1 MMENEKIKKTL
12 YELRNEIAVDT
23 DLKKQLRKTFVK
35 KSRTRKW
42 KNAWIPLLAAA
53 SMFLAFL
60 LSNEQ
65 VPQHVKASSLK
76 IANAISFL
84 DIGSGEITAY
94 TYHDGRLY
102 LSLEGRGIFVYGN
115 ELKKVLNDA
124 ADSFSRSSKGEKLLF
139 TYNGDVFLFDVKT
152 TKSEKVL
159 DGTSDSSYIY
169 PEWKD
174 QNHIYLTKVTDKEK
188 QIVEVNVQTKEETI
202 IVSGEMASFVEK
214 EQKLVFE
221 RHGEIIIYN
230 VKSGKETIVDRGK
243 NPSVT
248 NDGNY
253 ISYVKE
259 RSGFEDVWI
268 SDMDLETKNKVT
280 TNPPPRY
287 EPSGEGM
294 YRYHLPIW
302 GNDERTLY
310 VMKKRNDG
318 ENGPAKIMKI
328 ELSEQSS
335 TEIETVKSYLQALM
349 VRDDDFAKSLLKDP
363 PEFLTYSNPKQIGFQ
378 ILETTKNEQSTSVK
392 AEVYWTDTSLAYYKV
407 STYDLTLMK
416 KNERYVIET
425 VKELSTTELLANEQ
439 NEVELVKDGK
449 GEALFSLQDI
459 PQSFNQTENIRFSSL
474 LRTHDEKTVIF
485 SLQGM
490 DEKSRFTLLSFNRE
504 TKAFNLLV
512 TLEGGIM
519 EKVALDA
526 TGRFLTA
533 DYSTDAFDSKMF
545 IFDLEKGKQTDFT
558 NVHSVFWKGDK
569 LILKEVAKTHSMYY
583 QYDPHTGSKINY

>member
-1 MMENEKIKKTL
+1 MENEKIKKTL
-12 YELRNEIAVDT
+12 YELRNDIEVDN
-23 DLKKQLRKTFVK
+23 DFKKQLRNTFVK
-35 KSRTRKW
+35 KSRSRKW

-53 SMFLAFL
+53 VLFLAFL
-60 LSNEQ
+60 LPNEQ
-65 VPQHVKASSLK
+65 MPNVKASSLK

-102 LSLEGRGIFVYGN
+102 LSLEGKGIFVYEN
-115 ELKKVLNDA
+115 ELKQVLNDV
-124 ADSFSRSSKGEKLLF
+124 ADSFSRSSKGDKLLF
-139 TYNGDVFLFDVKT
+139 TFNGDVFLFDVKT
-152 TKSEKVL
+152 MKSEKVL

-174 QNHIYLTKVTDKEK
+174 RNHIYLTKVADKEN

-214 EQKLVFE
+214 EQILVFE

-268 SDMDLETKNKVT
+268 SDMDLETKNKIT
-280 TNPPPRY
+280 TNPPPRF

-294 YRYHLPIW
+294 YRYQFPIW

-378 ILETTKNEQSTSVK
+378 ILEKTKNEQSTSVK

-407 STYDLTLMK
+407 STYDFILMK
-416 KNERYVIET
+416 ENERYVIET

-439 NEVELVKDGK
+439 NEIELVKDGK
-449 GEALFSLQDI
+449 RELLFSLQDI
-459 PQSFNQTENIRFSSL
+459 PQSFIQTENVRFSSL
-474 LRTHDEKTVIF
+474 LHTHDGKNVIF

-490 DEKSRFTLLSFNRE
+490 DETSEVTLFSFNRE
-504 TKAFNLLV
+504 TKSFNLLA

-519 EKVALDA
+519 YKIALDA
-526 TGRFLTA
+526 TGRYLTA
-533 DYSTDAFDSKMF
+533 DYSTDALDSKMI

-558 NVHSVFWKGDK
+558 NVRSKFWKGDK
-569 LILKEVAKTHSMYY
+569 LILEEVAETHSMYY

>member
-1 MMENEKIKKTL
+1 MMENGKIMKTL
-12 YELRNEIAVDT
+12 YELRNEIEVDT

-53 SMFLAFL
+53 ILFLAFL

-115 ELKKVLNDA
+115 ELKKVLNNA

-159 DGTSDSSYIY
+159 DGTPDSSYIY

-188 QIVEVNVQTKEETI
+188 QIVEVNVQTKEETFI
-202 IVSGEMASFVEK
+202 ASGEMASLVEK

-243 NPSVT
+243 DPSVT

-280 TNPPPRY
+280 TNPSPRF

-294 YRYHLPIW
+294 YRYQFPIW

-349 VRDDDFAKSLLKDP
+349 VRDDDFAKSLLKDQ

-378 ILETTKNEQSTSVK
+378 ILETTKKEQSTSVK

-407 STYDLTLMK
+407 STYDFTLIK
-416 KNERYVIET
+416 ENERYVIET
-425 VKELSTTELLANEQ
+425 VKELSATELLSNEQ
-439 NEVELVKDGK
+439 NEIELVKDGK

-459 PQSFNQTENIRFSSL
+459 PQSFIQTENIRFSSL

-490 DEKSRFTLLSFNRE
+490 DETSKVTLFSFNGE
-504 TKAFNLLV
+504 TKAFNLLA
-512 TLEGGIM
+512 TLEGGVM
-519 EKVALDA
+519 YKVALDA
-526 TGRFLTA
+526 TGRYLTA
-533 DYSTDAFDSKMF
+533 DYSTDALDSKML
-545 IFDLEKGKQTDFT
+545 IIDLEKGKQTDFT
-558 NVHSVFWKGDK
+558 NVRSKFWKGDK
-569 LILKEVAKTHSMYY
+569 LILEEVAETHSMYY

>member
-1 MMENEKIKKTL
+1 MMEDEKITKTL
-12 YELRNEIAVDT
+12 YELRNEIEVNT

-35 KSRTRKW
+35 KSRKRKW
-42 KNAWIPLLAAA
+42 KNAWIPLLTAAIL
-53 SMFLAFL
+53 FLAFL

-65 VPQHVKASSLK
+65 MPHVKASSLK
-76 IANAISFL
+76 IANSISFL

-102 LSLEGRGIFVYGN
+102 LSLEGRGIFVYEN
-115 ELKKVLNDA
+115 EFKQVLNDA
-124 ADSFSRSSKGEKLLF
+124 PNSFSRSSKEEKLLF
-139 TYNGDVFLFDVKT
+139 TNNGDVFLFDVKT
-152 TKSEKVL
+152 TKSEKLL

-188 QIVEVNVQTKEETI
+188 QIVEVNMQTKEESI
-202 IVSGEMASFVEK
+202 IASGEMASFVEK

-268 SDMDLETKNKVT
+268 TDMDLETKNKVT

-287 EPSGEGM
+287 EPSGKGM
-294 YRYHLPIW
+294 YRYQLPIW

-310 VMKKRNDG
+310 VMKNRNDG
-318 ENGPAKIMKI
+318 ENEPAKIMKI

-335 TEIETVKSYLQALM
+335 TEIETVKSYLQALI
-349 VRDDDFAKSLLKDP
+349 VRDDDFAKSFLKDP
-363 PEFLTYSNPKQIGFQ
+363 PEFLTYSNPKQIGFH
-378 ILETTKNEQSTSVK
+378 ILETTTNEQSTSVK
-392 AEVYWTDTSLAYYKV
+392 AEVYWTDIALAYYKV
-407 STYDLTLMK
+407 STYELTLMK
-416 KNERYVIET
+416 ENERYVIET
-425 VKELSTTELLANEQ
+425 VKELNTTELLANEQ
-439 NEVELVKDGK
+439 NEIEMVKDGK

-459 PQSFNQTENIRFSSL
+459 PQSLIQAEDIRFSSL
-474 LRTHDEKTVIF
+474 LNTHDEKNVIF

-490 DEKSRFTLLSFNRE
+490 DETSGVTLFSFNRE
-504 TKAFNLLV
+504 TKSFNLLA
-512 TLEGGIM
+512 TLKGGIM

-526 TGRFLTA
+526 TGRYLTA
-533 DYSTDAFDSKMF
+533 DYLTDAFDSKLF

-558 NVHSVFWKGDK
+558 NVRSVFWKEDK
-569 LILKEVAKTHSMYY
+569 LILEEVAETHSMYY
-583 QYDPHTGSKINY
+583 QYDPHTGSKKNY

>member
-1 MMENEKIKKTL
+1 MEDEKITKTL
-12 YELRNEIAVDT
+12 YELRNEIEVNT

-35 KSRTRKW
+35 KSRKRKW
-42 KNAWIPLLAAA
+42 KNAWIPLLTAAIL
-53 SMFLAFL
+53 FLAFL

-65 VPQHVKASSLK
+65 MPHVKASSLK
-76 IANAISFL
+76 IANSISFL

-102 LSLEGRGIFVYGN
+102 LSLEGRGIFVYEN
-115 ELKKVLNDA
+115 EFKQVLNDA
-124 ADSFSRSSKGEKLLF
+124 PNSFSRSSKEEKLLF
-139 TYNGDVFLFDVKT
+139 TNNGDVFLFDVKT
-152 TKSEKVL
+152 TKSEKLL

-188 QIVEVNVQTKEETI
+188 QIVEVNMQTKEESI
-202 IVSGEMASFVEK
+202 IASGEMASFVEK

-268 SDMDLETKNKVT
+268 TDMDLETKNKVT

-287 EPSGEGM
+287 EPSVKGM
-294 YRYHLPIW
+294 YRYQLPIW

-310 VMKKRNDG
+310 VMKNRNDG
-318 ENGPAKIMKI
+318 ENEPAKIMKI

-335 TEIETVKSYLQALM
+335 TEIETVKSYLQALI

-363 PEFLTYSNPKQIGFQ
+363 PEFLTYSNPKQIGFH
-378 ILETTKNEQSTSVK
+378 ILETTNNEQSTSVK
-392 AEVYWTDTSLAYYKV
+392 AEVYWTDIALAYYKV
-407 STYDLTLMK
+407 STYELTLMK
-416 KNERYVIET
+416 ENERYVIET
-425 VKELSTTELLANEQ
+425 VKELNTTELLANEQ
-439 NEVELVKDGK
+439 NEIEMVKDGK

-459 PQSFNQTENIRFSSL
+459 PQSLIQAEDIRFSSL
-474 LRTHDEKTVIF
+474 LNTHDEKNVIF

-490 DEKSRFTLLSFNRE
+490 DETSGVTLFSFNRE
-504 TKAFNLLV
+504 TKSFNLLA
-512 TLEGGIM
+512 TLKGGIM

-526 TGRFLTA
+526 TGRYLTA
-533 DYSTDAFDSKMF
+533 DYLTDAFDSKLF

-558 NVHSVFWKGDK
+558 NVRSVFWKEDK
-569 LILKEVAKTHSMYY
+569 LILEEVAETHSMYY
-583 QYDPHTGSKINY
+583 QYDPHTGSKKNY

>member
-1 MMENEKIKKTL
+1 MMENEKIEKTL
-12 YELRNEIAVDT
+12 YELRNEIEVDT

-42 KNAWIPLLAAA
+42 KNAWIPLLVAA
-53 SMFLAFL
+53 SLFLVFL
-60 LSNEQ
+60 MSNEQ
-65 VPQHVKASSLK
+65 VPHVKASSLK

-102 LSLEGRGIFVYGN
+102 LSLEGRGIFVY
-115 ELKKVLNDA
+115 EHDLKQVLNDA
-124 ADSFSRSSKGEKLLF
+124 ADSFSRSSKGDQLLY
-139 TYNGDVFLFDVKT
+139 TYNGDVILFDVKT
-152 TKSEKVL
+152 MKTEKVL
-159 DGTSDSSYIY
+159 DGTSDASYIY

-188 QIVEVNVQTKEETI
+188 HIVEVNVQTKEETF
-202 IVSGEMASFVEK
+202 IVSGEMASFVGK

-230 VKSGKETIVDRGK
+230 VKSGKETIVDRGN

-259 RSGFEDVWI
+259 RSGVEDVWI

-280 TNPPPRY
+280 TNPPPRF

-294 YRYHLPIW
+294 YRYQFPIW
-302 GNDERTLY
+302 GKDERTLY

-318 ENGPAKIMKI
+318 EDGPAKIMKI

-335 TEIETVKSYLQALM
+335 TEIETVQSYLQALM

-363 PEFLTYSNPKQIGFQ
+363 PEFLTYSNPKQIGFH
-378 ILETTKNEQSTSVK
+378 ILDSAKSEQSTSVK
-392 AEVYWTDTSLAYYKV
+392 AEVYWTDTALAYYKV
-407 STYDLTLMK
+407 STYDFTLMK
-416 KNERYVIET
+416 ENERYVIET
-425 VKELSTTELLANEQ
+425 VKELSATELLSNER
-439 NEVELVKDGK
+439 NEIELVKDGK

-459 PQSFNQTENIRFSSL
+459 PQSFIQTENIRFSSL
-474 LRTHDEKTVIF
+474 LHTHDEKTVIF

-490 DEKSRFTLLSFNRE
+490 DDTSEVTLFSFNRE
-504 TKAFNLLV
+504 TKAFNLL
-512 TLEGGIM
+512 TSLEGGIM
-519 EKVALDA
+519 YKVALDA
-526 TGRFLTA
+526 TGRYLTA
-533 DYSTDAFDSKMF
+533 DYSIDALDWKML
-545 IFDLEKGKQTDFT
+545 IFDLEEGKQTDFT
-558 NVHSVFWKGDK
+558 NVRSKFWKEDK
-569 LILKEVAKTHSMYY
+569 LILEEVAETHSMYY
-583 QYDPHTGSKINY
+583 QYDTHTGSKINY

>member
-1 MMENEKIKKTL
+1 MMMENEKIEKTL
-12 YELRNEIAVDT
+12 YELRNEIEIDT
-23 DLKKQLRKTFVK
+23 DLKNQLRKTFVK
-35 KSRTRKW
+35 KSRMKKW

-53 SMFLAFL
+53 ALFLTFI
-60 LSNEQ
+60 LSNEEM
-65 VPQHVKASSLK
+65 PHVKASSLK

-94 TYHDGRLY
+94 TYDDGRLY
-102 LSLEGRGIFVYGN
+102 LSIEGRGIFVYEN
-115 ELKKVLNDA
+115 ELKQVLNNV
-124 ADSFSRSSKGEKLLF
+124 ADSFSSSSNGDKLLF
-139 TYNGDVFLFDVKT
+139 THNGDVYLFDVKT
-152 TKSEKVL
+152 KKTEKVL
-159 DGTSDSSYIY
+159 DGTLDSSYVY

-174 QNHIYLTKVTDKEK
+174 RDHIYLTKVTDNEK
-188 QIVEVNVQTKEETI
+188 QIVEVDVQTKEETF
-202 IVSGEMASFVEK
+202 IVNGEMPSYVKK

-259 RSGFEDVWI
+259 NSGFEDVWI

-287 EPSGEGM
+287 EPSGNGI
-294 YRYHLPIW
+294 YRYQTPIW

-310 VMKKRNDG
+310 VMKKRNDS
-318 ENGPAKIMKI
+318 EDETTKIMKI
-328 ELSEQSS
+328 GLSEQSS
-335 TEIETVKSYLQALM
+335 TAIETVKSYLQALI

-363 PEFLTYSNPKQIGFQ
+363 PEFLTYSNPKQIGFH
-378 ILETTKNEQSTSVK
+378 ILETNEQNTSVK
-392 AEVYWTDTSLAYYKV
+392 AEVYWTDTALAYYKV
-407 STYDLTLMK
+407 STYEFTLMK
-416 KNERYVIET
+416 ENERYVIET

-439 NEVELVKDGK
+439 NEIELVKDGK
-449 GEALFSLQDI
+449 GGALFSLQDI
-459 PQSFNQTENIRFSSL
+459 PQTYIQTENIRFSSL
-474 LRTHDEKTVIF
+474 LRTHDDKKVIF

-490 DEKSRFTLLSFNRE
+490 DEMSGVTIFSFNRE
-504 TKAFNLLV
+504 SKVFKLLT

-519 EKVALDA
+519 EKVALDV
-526 TGRFLTA
+526 TGRYLTA
-533 DYSTDAFDSKMF
+533 DYFTDDFDSKMI
-545 IFDLEKGKQTDFT
+545 IFDLETGMQTNFT

-569 LILKEVAKTHSMYY
+569 LILEEMTETHSMYY

>member
-1 MMENEKIKKTL
+1 MMENEKIEKSL
-12 YELRNEIAVDT
+12 YELRNEIEVDT

-35 KSRTRKW
+35 KSRARKW
-42 KNAWIPLLAAA
+42 KNAWIPLLVAA
-53 SMFLAFL
+53 SLFLAFL

-65 VPQHVKASSLK
+65 MPHVKASSLK
-76 IANAISFL
+76 ITNAISFL

-94 TYHDGRLY
+94 IYQDGRLY
-102 LSLEGRGIFVYGN
+102 ISLEGKGIFVYEN
-115 ELKKVLNDA
+115 ELKQILDDT

-139 TYNGDVFLFDVKT
+139 TYNGDVFLFDMKT

-159 DGTSDSSYIY
+159 DGTPDSNYIY

-174 QNHIYLTKVTDKEK
+174 QNHIYVTKVTEKEK
-188 QIVEVNVQTKEETI
+188 QIVEVNVQTKEETF

-221 RHGEIIIYN
+221 RHGDIIIYN
-230 VKSGKETIVDRGK
+230 IKSGKETVVDRGK

-259 RSGFEDVWI
+259 RSGIEDVWI

-280 TNPPPRY
+280 TNPSLRN
-287 EPSGEGM
+287 ELSDEGM
-294 YRYHLPIW
+294 YHYQFPIW

-310 VMKKRNDG
+310 VMKKRNDVD
-318 ENGPAKIMKI
+318 NGTANIMKI

-335 TEIETVKSYLQALM
+335 TEIETVQSYLQALM

-378 ILETTKNEQSTSVK
+378 IFETTKNEQSTSVK
-392 AEVYWTDTSLAYYKV
+392 AEVYWTDTALPYYKV
-407 STYDLTLMK
+407 STYDFTLMK
-416 KNERYVIET
+416 ENERYVIET
-425 VKELSTTELLANEQ
+425 VKELSAIELLSNER
-439 NEVELVKDGK
+439 NEIEWVKDGK
-449 GEALFSLQDI
+449 GEVLFSLQDI
-459 PQSFNQTENIRFSSL
+459 PQSFIQTDNIRFSSL
-474 LRTHDEKTVIF
+474 LRTHDEKNVIF

-490 DEKSRFTLLSFNRE
+490 DEPSDVTLLSFNCE
-504 TKAFNLLV
+504 TKAFNLLAK
-512 TLEGGIM
+512 LEGGIM

-526 TGRFLTA
+526 TGRYVTT
-533 DYSTDAFDSKMF
+533 DYSTDAFDSKLV
-545 IFDLEKGKQTDFT
+545 IFDLEKGKRTDFT

-569 LILKEVAKTHSMYY
+569 LILEEVAETHSMYY
-583 QYDPHTGSKINY
+583 QFDPQTGSKINY

>member
-12 YELRNEIAVDT
+12 YELRNEIEVDT
-23 DLKKQLRKTFVK
+23 DFKKELRKTFVK

-53 SMFLAFL
+53 ILFLAFL
-60 LSNEQ
+60 VSNEQ
-65 VPQHVKASSLK
+65 MSHVKASSLK
-76 IANAISFL
+76 ITNAISFL

-102 LSLEGRGIFVYGN
+102 LSLEGRGIFVYENGM
-115 ELKKVLNDA
+115 KQVLNDA

-139 TYNGDVFLFDVKT
+139 TYNGDVFLFNVKT

-159 DGTSDSSYIY
+159 DGTLDSSYIY

-188 QIVEVNVQTKEETI
+188 QIVEVNVQTKEENI

-230 VKSGKETIVDRGK
+230 LKNGKETIVDRGK

-248 NDGNY
+248 NDGKY

-268 SDMDLETKNKVT
+268 SDMDLETKNQVT

-294 YRYHLPIW
+294 YRYHFPIW

-318 ENGPAKIMKI
+318 ENEPAMIMKI

-335 TEIETVKSYLQALM
+335 TEIETVKSYLQALI
-349 VRDDDFAKSLLKDP
+349 VRDDDFAKSLVKDP

-378 ILETTKNEQSTSVK
+378 ILEPTKNEQSTSVI
-392 AEVYWTDTSLAYYKV
+392 AEVYWTDIALAYYKV
-407 STYDLTLMK
+407 STYEFTLMK
-416 KNERYVIET
+416 ENGRFVIET
-425 VKELSTTELLANEQ
+425 VKELSTTELLANKQ
-439 NEVELVKDGK
+439 NEIELVKDGK
-449 GEALFSLQDI
+449 EEALFSLQDI
-459 PQSFNQTENIRFSSL
+459 PQSFIQTENIRFSSL

-490 DEKSRFTLLSFNRE
+490 DETSEVTLFSFNRE
-504 TKAFNLLV
+504 TKAFNLLA
-512 TLEGGIM
+512 TLEGGVM
-519 EKVALDA
+519 YKVAVDA
-526 TGRFLTA
+526 TGRYLTA
-533 DYSTDAFDSKMF
+533 DYSTDAFDSKLL
-545 IFDLEKGKQTDFT
+545 IFDLEKGNQTDFT
-558 NVHSVFWKGDK
+558 NVRSKFWKGDK
-569 LILKEVAKTHSMYY
+569 LILEEVAETHSMYY

>member
-1 MMENEKIKKTL
+1 MENEKITKSL
-12 YELRNEIAVDT
+12 YELRNEIEVDT

-53 SMFLAFL
+53 ILFSAFL
-60 LSNEQ
+60 LPNEQ
-65 VPQHVKASSLK
+65 MPHVKASSLK
-76 IANAISFL
+76 ITNAISFL

-102 LSLEGRGIFVYGN
+102 LSLKGRGIFVYEN
-115 ELKKVLNDA
+115 ELKQVSNDA
-124 ADSFSRSSKGEKLLF
+124 VDSFSRSSKEEKLLF
-139 TYNGDVFLFDVKT
+139 THNGDVFLFDVKT
-152 TKSEKVL
+152 TKTEKVL
-159 DGTSDSSYIY
+159 DGTSDASYVY

-174 QNHIYLTKVTDKEK
+174 RNHIYLTKVTDKEK
-188 QIVEVNVQTKEETI
+188 EIVEVNVQTKEETFI
-202 IVSGEMASFVEK
+202 LSGEMSSFVEK

-221 RHGEIIIYN
+221 RHGEIMIYN
-230 VKSGKETIVDRGK
+230 VKSGKETIVDHGK

-280 TNPPPRY
+280 TNPPPRF

-294 YRYHLPIW
+294 YRYQFPIW

-310 VMKKRNDG
+310 VMKKKNDG

-335 TEIETVKSYLQALM
+335 TEIETVNNYLQALM
-349 VRDDDFAKSLLKDP
+349 VRDDDFAKSLLKNP

-378 ILETTKNEQSTSVK
+378 ILETTKNEQSTSIK
-392 AEVYWTDTSLAYYKV
+392 AEVYWTDTSLAYYKA
-407 STYDLTLMK
+407 STYNFTLMK
-416 KNERYVIET
+416 ENGRYMIET
-425 VKELSTTELLANEQ
+425 VKELSTAELLTNEQ
-439 NEVELVKDGK
+439 NEIELVKDGK
-449 GEALFSLQDI
+449 GEVLFSLQDI
-459 PQSFNQTENIRFSSL
+459 PQSFIQTENIRFSSL
-474 LRTHDEKTVIF
+474 LHTHDEKNVIF

-490 DEKSRFTLLSFNRE
+490 DETSEVTLFSFNRE
-504 TKAFNLLV
+504 TKAFNLLA

-519 EKVALDA
+519 YKVALDA
-526 TGRFLTA
+526 TGRYFYA
-533 DYSTDAFDSKMF
+533 DYTTDAGDWKML
-545 IFDLEKGKQTDFT
+545 IFNLEKGKQTDFT
-558 NVHSVFWKGDK
+558 NVRPKFWKGDK
-569 LILKEVAKTHSMYY
+569 LILEEVAETHSMYY